1 MVVLVYAAVALS
13 AACAGEPR
21 SETPAAP
28 SGDAG
33 SETAQVRDAGQPGDA
48 ERSDA
53 ASVEPLLP
61 ARIRRLSNAEYNGSV
76 AALLSTELAPAR
88 GFAPDARQAGF
99 TVNEAQRVDSVLAKQ
114 LFAAAEQLAA
124 DARARFGKL
133 APCATPND
141 PEGCA
146 RSFIARFGA
155 RSYRRPL
162 DQEEADGL
170 LALFRA
176 GALDASYEDGIELVI
191 RALLQSGGFL
201 YLTELGQSAPSEGSA
216 IALTEYE
223 LASSLSY
230 LMTGGPP
237 DEPLL
242 AAAALGTLSSP
253 EVRRAELQRLRDEH
267 PESRAQLVHTLREW
281 LELDRIEVTAKD
293 SAFYPTY
300 EDYGPLFIAE
310 SRAFIG
316 AVLDDSRPQ
325 SAASV
330 ARAADLRSRAQGR
343 ASTGALAASDLS
355 SLLYA
360 DWTVGSAKL
369 AQFYEAE
376 DRGDGRL
383 KLPTRRGILNQGAFL
398 AVHAHAYESA
408 PILRGAVI
416 ERRLACVSIPDPST
430 LGISVSAPPSDLHL
444 TTRQRFDAHVADPS
458 CAGCHKAID
467 SIGNTF
473 ELYDGM
479 GGYRQMENDANVDA
493 KTVIEMGKDFDG
505 SYADSNALAEA
516 LANSPDVEECF
527 ARYLFRAAAARSA
540 DSRGG
545 EANNESEDA
554 FIAAWNA
561 LPTAERGNVVD
572 TLSAFVSSR
581 LFTHRRAQ

>member
-1 MVVLVYAAVALS
+1 MRNRLPITALRAALALS
-13 AACAGEPR
+13 AACTGEPR
-21 SETPAAP
+21 PLLSPLP
-28 SGDAG
+28 N
-33 SETAQVRDAGQPGDA
+33 
-48 ERSDA
+48 DA
-53 ASVEPLLP
+53 ASAVAAEAPDAGEVADAGDAAVAGPLLP

-76 AALLSTELAPAR
+76 AALLATDLAPAR

-99 TVNEAQRVDSVLAKQ
+99 TVNEAQRVDAVLAAQ

-124 DARARFGKL
+124 DARGRLDQL
-133 APCATPND
+133 APCTTPGD
-141 PEGCA
+141 PEACA
-146 RSFIARFGA
+146 RTFIANFGA

-162 DQEEADGL
+162 VAEEADGL
-170 LALFRA
+170 LELFRA
-176 GALDASYEDGIELVI
+176 GALDATYADGIELVI

-201 YLTELGQSAPSEGSA
+201 YLTELGELATASATADSA

-237 DEPLL
+237 DDELL
-242 AAAALGTLSSP
+242 SAAAFGILGSAQ
-253 EVRRAELQRLRDEH
+253 VRQVELQRLRREH

-293 SAFYPTY
+293 TAFYPTY
-300 EDYGPLFIAE
+300 EDYGPEFISE

-316 AVLDDSRPQ
+316 AVLDDRLAEG
-325 SAASV
+325 AASSSDI
-330 ARAADLRSRAQGR
+330 AA
-343 ASTGALAASDLS
+343 
-355 SLLYA
+355 LLGA
-360 DWTVGSAKL
+360 DWTLGSAKL

-383 KLPTRRGILNQGAFL
+383 KLKTRRGILNQGAFL

-416 ERRLACVSIPDPST
+416 ERRLACTPIADPST
-430 LGISVSAPPSDLHL
+430 LGISVTAPPSDPTL
-444 TTRQRFDAHVADPS
+444 TSRQRFDAHVANPS

-467 SIGNTF
+467 SLGNAF

-479 GGYRQMENDANVDA
+479 GGFRQMENSLDVDA
-493 KTVIEMGKDFDG
+493 KTTIDMAKDFDG
-505 SYADSNALAEA
+505 AYPDSNALAEA

-540 DSRGG
+540 ESRGG
-545 EANNESEDA
+545 EDSSATEDA
-554 FIAAWNA
+554 FIAEWYA
-561 LPTAERGNVVD
+561 LPAGERGNVVD